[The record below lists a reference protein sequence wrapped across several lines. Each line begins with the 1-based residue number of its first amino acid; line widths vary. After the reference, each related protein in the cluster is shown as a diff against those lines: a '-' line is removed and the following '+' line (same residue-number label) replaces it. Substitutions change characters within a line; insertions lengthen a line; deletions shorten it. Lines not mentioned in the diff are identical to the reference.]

1 MTERPRAAVLLAMVN
16 GYQVSQALHAA
27 VALGLPDLLAAGPR
41 SSSDLATACEADEPT
56 LRRLLRALAGLGVL
70 NEEADGR
77 VSLTDLGMPLR
88 TDAPDSIAGWTRLI
102 GRPYYWSTWAV
113 LPDAVRTGQN
123 GFRMLHGTDVWSYR
137 TDLPEE
143 SAIFDGAMAALTNQV
158 TRAVLDGYDFSRF
171 ATVVDVGG
179 SRGALLE
186 ALLARHAAMRGVLFD
201 QPHVVDGL
209 PGTERLA
216 VVAGSFFD
224 AVPSGGDAY
233 VLKMIIHDW
242 EDSEAVAILRT
253 VRAAMGPEAVVLLI
267 ERSLGP
273 PNTAP
278 GGKLSDLNMLLMPG
292 GRERTH
298 EEYGALFAAVYFNVS
313 GVTETGSVDVI
324 EAVAG

>member
-298 EEYGALFAAVYFNVS
+298 EEYGALFAAADLRLS